1 MRNLFLLK
9 REDFILLLFGYLF
22 VQGILGVEAAIT
34 GVVKEEEKPE
44 QLFDITFDI
53 DEAIILSTNDLNA
66 RVIFESFGTIP
77 TNVEMTFIITDENQN
92 QVYLEKESIVVETE
106 KVFTKK
112 FENTD
117 LDFGK
122 YTLYLKTLYSEDVED
137 VFLKEFEIRSKIGKS
152 KFQLFDIKFELDRKT
167 VDEARDLTA
176 RVNFESFGSEPTPVR
191 MLFTFLD
198 ENGEEVYSEEDNAIV
213 ETEKILTKEFSY
225 LRLDEGDYTL
235 VLTTLYNVN
244 VEDEFREKFTIRGE
258 RNYEWLNWLSF
269 ALNFLFVFIVISL
282 LRRTNFIKR
291 GKKKRK

>member
-1 MRNLFLLK
+1 MRNLFLIK
-9 REDFILLLFGYLF
+9 RGVFILLLFGYLF

-176 RVNFESFGSEPTPVR
+176 RVMFESFGSEPTPVR

-225 LRLDEGDYTL
+225 LNLEKGDYTL

-258 RNYEWLNWLSF
+258 RSYQWLNWISF
-269 ALNFLFVFIVISL
+269 ALNFLFVFIVIFL

-291 GKKKRK
+291 GKKK